1 MQIAIKQDLIQSMG
15 QKISSPV
22 WMMVG
27 ATLLFA
33 TMTLCVK
40 LASMDYGTGE
50 IVFYRGV
57 VGILMMGWFT
67 HRRGGT
73 LYTSLP
79 AMHFWRSLIGVSSL
93 GLWFYAIAELPLAT
107 AVTLNYMSPIWM
119 ALLLLGGSF
128 LLGTGRVNGWLVL
141 TVLIGFTGVVCVLQP
156 AMDRDQLWGGLMGLL
171 SGLFAAMAYLQVTAL
186 GRAGEP
192 DERVVFY
199 FSIGSAGGGALVAT
213 LAGGWHAHTLQGLAS
228 LIGVGIL
235 ATLAQLLLT
244 RAYRTGN
251 MLVNASLQYLGIVW
265 AFLYG
270 ALLFDDPVTALSLLG
285 MGLIAFAGITAARL
299 RQPRHRHKS
308 IFPR

>member
-1 MQIAIKQDLIQSMG
+1 MKQKTSATAA
-15 QKISSPV
+15 
-22 WMMVG
+22 MVG

-40 LASMDYGTGE
+40 LASVQYSTGE

-57 VGILMMGWFT
+57 VGAMMMALLTGKQ
-67 HRRGGT
+67 GGT
-73 LYTSLP
+73 LYTRVPKL
-79 AMHFWRSLIGVSSL
+79 HFWRSLTGVSSL

-119 ALLLLGGSF
+119 ALLLLGGAF
-128 LLGTGRVNGWLVL
+128 LLGRGRVNGWLVG
-141 TVLIGFTGVVCVLQP
+141 TVLVGFAGVVCVLQP
-156 AMDRDQLWGGLMGLL
+156 TMGRDQLSGGLMGLL
-171 SGLFAAMAYLQVTAL
+171 SGLFAAMAYMQVSAL

-192 DERVVFY
+192 DGRVVFY
-199 FSIGSAGGGALVAT
+199 FSIGSAGGGALLAT
-213 LAGGWHAHTLQGLAS
+213 LASGWHIHTLQGLAV
-228 LIGVGIL
+228 LLAVGVL

-270 ALLFDDPVTALSLLG
+270 VLLLDDPVTALPVLG
-285 MGLIAFAGITAARL
+285 MGLIALAGITAVRL
-299 RQPRHRHKS
+299 REPREIHKHKNT
-308 IFPR
+308 FPG

>member
-1 MQIAIKQDLIQSMG
+1 MKQNMAATVS
-15 QKISSPV
+15 
-22 WMMVG
+22 MVG

-40 LASMDYGTGE
+40 LASTNYSTGE

-57 VGILMMGWFT
+57 IGALMMAWLM
-67 HRRGGT
+67 HKRGGT
-73 LYTSLP
+73 LYTNVP
-79 AMHFWRSLIGVSSL
+79 ALHFRRSLTGVSSL

-119 ALLLLGGSF
+119 ALLLLGSAF
-128 LLGTGRVNGWLVL
+128 LLGTDRINGWLLV
-141 TVLIGFTGVVCVLQP
+141 TVLVGFAGVVCVLQP
-156 AMDRDQLWGGLMGLL
+156 VMAGDQLWGGLMGLL
-171 SGLFAAMAYLQVTAL
+171 SGLFAALAYLQVSAL

-192 DERVVFY
+192 DGRVVFY
-199 FSIGSAGGGALVAT
+199 FSLGSAAGGGLAAT
-213 LAGGWHAHTLQGLAS
+213 LAGGWHIHTLHGL
-228 LIGVGIL
+228 GVLLAMGIL

-270 ALLFDDPVTALSLLG
+270 VLLFDDPVTALALLG
-285 MGLIAFAGITAARL
+285 MSLIVLAGITAARL
-299 RQPRHRHKS
+299 REPRAIQKRKNT
-308 IFPR
+308 FPG

>member
-1 MQIAIKQDLIQSMG
+1 MKQNMTATVS
-15 QKISSPV
+15 
-22 WMMVG
+22 MVG

-40 LASMDYGTGE
+40 LASTNYSTGE

-57 VGILMMGWFT
+57 IGALMMAWLM
-67 HRRGGT
+67 HKRGGT
-73 LYTSLP
+73 LYTNVP
-79 AMHFWRSLIGVSSL
+79 ALHFRRSLTGVSSL

-119 ALLLLGGSF
+119 ALLLLGSAF
-128 LLGTGRVNGWLVL
+128 LLGTDRINGWLLV
-141 TVLIGFTGVVCVLQP
+141 TVLVGFAGVVCVLQP
-156 AMDRDQLWGGLMGLL
+156 VMAGDQLWGGLMGLL
-171 SGLFAAMAYLQVTAL
+171 SGLFAALAYLQVSAL

-192 DERVVFY
+192 DGRVVFY
-199 FSIGSAGGGALVAT
+199 FSLGSAAGGGLAAT
-213 LAGGWHAHTLQGLAS
+213 LAGGWHIHTLHGL
-228 LIGVGIL
+228 GVLLAMGIL

-270 ALLFDDPVTALSLLG
+270 VLLFDDPVTALALLG
-285 MGLIAFAGITAARL
+285 MSLIVLAGITAARL
-299 RQPRHRHKS
+299 REPRAIQKRKNT
-308 IFPR
+308 FPG

>member
-1 MQIAIKQDLIQSMG
+1 MKQNMTATVS
-15 QKISSPV
+15 
-22 WMMVG
+22 MVG

-40 LASMDYGTGE
+40 LASTNYSTGE

-57 VGILMMGWFT
+57 IGALMMAWLM
-67 HRRGGT
+67 HKRGGT
-73 LYTSLP
+73 LYTNVP
-79 AMHFWRSLIGVSSL
+79 ALHFRRSLTGVSSL

-119 ALLLLGGSF
+119 ALLLLGSAF
-128 LLGTGRVNGWLVL
+128 LLGTDRINGRLLV
-141 TVLIGFTGVVCVLQP
+141 TVLVGFAGVVCVLQP
-156 AMDRDQLWGGLMGLL
+156 VMAGDQLWGGLMGLL
-171 SGLFAAMAYLQVTAL
+171 SGLFAALAYLQVSAL

-192 DERVVFY
+192 DGRVVFY
-199 FSIGSAGGGALVAT
+199 FSLGSAAGGGLVAT
-213 LAGGWHAHTLQGLAS
+213 LAGGWHIHTLHGL
-228 LIGVGIL
+228 GVLLAMGIL

-270 ALLFDDPVTALSLLG
+270 VLLFDDPVTALALLG
-285 MGLIAFAGITAARL
+285 MSLIVLAGITAARL
-299 RQPRHRHKS
+299 REPRAIQKRKNT
-308 IFPR
+308 FPG